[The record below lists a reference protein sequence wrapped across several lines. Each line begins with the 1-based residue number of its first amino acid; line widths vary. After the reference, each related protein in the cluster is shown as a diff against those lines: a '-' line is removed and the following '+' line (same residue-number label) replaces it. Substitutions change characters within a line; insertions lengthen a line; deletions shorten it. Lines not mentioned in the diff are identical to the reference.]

1 MRARPE
7 GDGVIDAPADD
18 ARSLFEAG
26 EFEQSREA
34 ALRGLHDHPEDA
46 NLLRLVGKASA
57 ELGRDDAIR
66 YLQRAVEVEPE
77 NADAWRDLGD
87 ALLFENRLA
96 EATKAFRQTVELRPN
111 DVSAL
116 VQLAHA
122 AYAGGDPEEAIG
134 HIRHAVERDPN
145 SLAARRALLEIYRA
159 ARRFDDA
166 LAAAEELAE
175 SDPNDVLA
183 ALDVAELYLSLD
195 HPVDASSA
203 FARLRKI
210 DEDPEHEI
218 YAYHGM
224 IEAEIHRGRWRR
236 ALDLTIEATRIDR
249 MGRTTDVLAYVVAQ
263 VFGGTDR
270 PAPAR
275 AEVDEALAA
284 SRAEH
289 RRLHEESL
297 VF

>member
-1 MRARPE
+1 
-7 GDGVIDAPADD
+7 VIDATADQ
-18 ARSLFEAG
+18 AKSLFEAG

-34 ALRGLHDHPEDA
+34 ALRGLADHPDDA
-46 NLLRLVGKASA
+46 GLLRFAGKASV
-57 ELGRDDAIR
+57 ELGHDDAVD
-66 YLQRAVEVEPE
+66 YLRRAVEVEPE

-87 ALLFENRLA
+87 ALLFENRLS
-96 EATKAFRQTVELRPN
+96 EATDAFRQTVELRPN
-111 DVSAL
+111 DVGSL

-122 AYAGGDPEEAIG
+122 AYAAGDPEEAIG
-134 HIRHAVERDPN
+134 HIRQAVERDPN
-145 SLAARRALLEIYRA
+145 SATARRALLEIYRA

-183 ALDVAELYLSLD
+183 ALDVAELYLNLD

-210 DEDPEHEI
+210 DDDPEHEV

-236 ALDLTIEATRIDR
+236 ALDLAIEATRIDR
-249 MGRTTDVLAYVVAQ
+249 MGRTTDILAYVVAQ

-270 PAPAR
+270 PAPSR

-297 VF
+297 VL